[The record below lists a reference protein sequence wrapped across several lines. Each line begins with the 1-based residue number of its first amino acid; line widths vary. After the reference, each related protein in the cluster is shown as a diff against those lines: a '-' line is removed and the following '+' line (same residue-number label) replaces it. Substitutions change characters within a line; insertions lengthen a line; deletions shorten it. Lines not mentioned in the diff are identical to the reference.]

1 MSELRKHPFLG
12 EWVVTATHRQDRT
25 FFPPDD
31 YCPLCP
37 TKSVDAPTEIPFES
51 YDIAVFENRFPSFST
66 SPPEGISTTDFFEAL
81 PARGVCEVV
90 CYTQDHNSTFADLG
104 YSQIRNL
111 CDVWKDR
118 YIELLGRD
126 DVEYVF
132 IFENKGREIGV
143 TLTHPHGQIYGYPF
157 VPEICSR
164 RMQSERDHL
173 AKTGRTLADDWL
185 LAEVTDGRRIVFRR
199 DGWIALVPFF
209 ARYPYEVHLLP
220 EKHLND
226 LSQFEERDLDGL
238 AMALEKLTLAY
249 DRLFGFSLPY
259 MMGFYQAPDPATRFV
274 AQFTPPHRTADKLK
288 YLAGSEAFC
297 SVFVVDALPEE
308 TAEQL
313 RTSC

>member
-12 EWVVTATHRQDRT
+12 EWIVTATHRQDRT

-37 TKSVDAPTEIPFES
+37 TKSADAPTEIPFES
-51 YDIAVFENRFPSFST
+51 YDIAVFENKFPSFST
-66 SPPEGISTTDFFEAL
+66 PPPEGISTTDFFETL

-90 CYTQDHNSTFADLG
+90 CYTQDHSSTFAALG
-104 YSQIRNL
+104 YSRIRNL
-111 CDVWKDR
+111 CEVWKDR
-118 YIELLGRD
+118 YIELMGRD
-126 DVEYVF
+126 NVEYVF

-157 VPEICSR
+157 VPEVCNR

-173 AKTGRTLADDWL
+173 ARTSTTLAADWL
-185 LAEVTDGRRIVFRR
+185 LAEITDGRRIVFKH
-199 DGWIALVPFF
+199 DGWIAVVPFF
-209 ARYPYEVHLLP
+209 ARYPYEVHVVP

-226 LSQFEERDLDGL
+226 LSQFAEQDLDGL
-238 AMALEKLTLAY
+238 ANALEKLTQGY
-249 DRLFGFSLPY
+249 DRLFGFPLPY
-259 MMGFYQAPDPATRFV
+259 IMGFYQAREPATRFV

-297 SVFVVDALPEE
+297 SVFIVDALPEE
-308 TAEQL
+308 TAAQL
-313 RTSC
+313 RSAC